1 MTTHISDAAASA
13 GSTAASSTTPAA
25 ASAITVRPAREA
37 DVDVI
42 VDLVQVAYRGEGGWT
57 TEAHLVSG
65 SRTHAAEVR
74 EMLADPAVTLLAAEI
89 DTVDGLDG
97 LDTLADASGPDSV
110 EAADD
115 APTTSP
121 GHAEHAEQPG
131 HAADSP
137 APSGPRVVGCCY
149 TRQEPADDDGM
160 TRAELGLFAV
170 HPGIQSRGLGGR
182 LLEAQAEHLREAG
195 IEILMIRVL
204 QSRPEL
210 HAWYERHGF
219 VRTGA
224 SVPFAGNPDWLQVEG
239 LGMDVM
245 ERPLQAG

>member
-1 MTTHISDAAASA
+1 MTTHISDA
-13 GSTAASSTTPAA
+13 AASSTTPAA

-89 DTVDGLDG
+89 DTFDGLDG

-115 APTTSP
+115 APATSP
-121 GHAEHAEQPG
+121 GHAEHAGRPG

-149 TRQEPADDDGM
+149 TRQEPADDDGI

>member
-1 MTTHISDAAASA
+1 MTTRLD
-13 GSTAASSTTPAA
+13 TE
-25 ASAITVRPAREA
+25 VRLRPAHEA
-37 DVDVI
+37 DVDTL
-42 VDLVQVAYRGEGGWT
+42 VDLVQRAYRGEGGWT

-89 DTVDGLDG
+89 
-97 LDTLADASGPDSV
+97 DTLADASGPDSV

-149 TRQEPADDDGM
+149 TRQEPADEDGI

>member
-1 MTTHISDAAASA
+1 MTPQDTAPSAAPT
-13 GSTAASSTTPAA
+13 GQGPT
-25 ASAITVRPAREA
+25 IRLRPATDG
-37 DVDVI
+37 DVPAV
-42 VDLVQVAYRGEGGWT
+42 VDLVQLAYRGEGGWT

-149 TRQEPADDDGM
+149 TRQEPADEEGI

-170 HPGIQSRGLGGR
+170 HPGLQSRGLGGR